1 LVAPYLKALHRV
13 NRQSSTVFSRGQ
25 FAAVPMFSG
34 AQRTPQQRRSVLVPC
49 IIGPFRRSHIFAVMS
64 GMMVISGD
72 VAINGRAS
80 ASSGESRAYPPW
92 TTRSR
97 ASVPD
102 TVPVCS
108 ESKTS
113 LRQVPGDCPDGL
125 RVAFA
130 AGKALIETAYVA
142 RSCTAAGQADRV
154 RGFDEC
160 PFEITIDVGT

>member
-1 LVAPYLKALHRV
+1 VSISDPPITQELYSRYTGRPASPHPPSTLPSLWRQGARDERRTLVRIPA
-13 NRQSSTVFSRGQ
+13 SSRLRAREFLGEVWATAFSQGQ
-25 FAAVPMFSG
+25 FATLPMSSG

-49 IIGPFRRSHIFAVMS
+49 IIGPLRRSHIFAVVS
-64 GMMVISGD
+64 GMMVVSGD

-108 ESKTS
+108 ASKMS
-113 LRQVPGDCPDGL
+113 LPPDAGRLL
-125 RVAFA
+125 R
-130 AGKALIETAYVA
+130 
-142 RSCTAAGQADRV
+142 
-154 RGFDEC
+154 
-160 PFEITIDVGT
+160 